1 MLLPSAH
8 DPAGIFTYAMSFDAY
23 KVFGSFEAAADIAR
37 RAPRSTLEEVRAE
50 LFFKARAARHSGTD
64 LHVQVYSD
72 LLPLLEKFSVSKGGH
87 GGAA

>member
-1 MLLPSAH
+1 MLLPSVH
-8 DPAGIFTYAMSFDAY
+8 DPAGIFAYAMSFNAY
-23 KVFGSFEAAADIAR
+23 TVFGSFEAAADIAR

-64 LHVQVYSD
+64 LHVQIYSD
-72 LLPLLEKFSVSKGGH
+72 LLPLLERFSASTGGH